1 MAAGVCFYAVTA
13 LRAESPFEITP
24 DVVYGHKAGMALTY
38 DVIRHK
44 EQKNGA
50 AVVFIM
56 SRSWVSPWA
65 PASAFVGQ
73 SGPEGFKDF
82 PELAAKRHFRQLVQ
96 KGYVL
101 FIVRHGSAPYFKVP
115 DMVADVR
122 RALRHIRLHA
132 PRLAIDPERIG
143 VYGGSAGG
151 QLALMLGTASDNG
164 QRDSPEEV
172 ERTSNR
178 VAVVVA
184 YFPVVD
190 FRGGSVDFDPELA
203 DDVSPIAHV
212 TPDDPP
218 ALLICGSK
226 DGLLGHSQRM
236 YDALQKSSVP
246 SRLIVIEGAGHGF
259 QGADEDRAS
268 AALIEW
274 FDQYLARPVAAA
286 GKSDRP

>member
-1 MAAGVCFYAVTA
+1 MAAGVCLCAVTD

-44 EQKNGA
+44 ETRNGA

-82 PELAAKRHFRQLVQ
+82 PELAAKRHFRQLVE

-122 RALRHIRLHA
+122 RAVRHIRLHA
-132 PRLAIDPERIG
+132 GLLEIDPEPIG

-151 QLALMLGTASDNG
+151 QLALMPLKLRSWAVSWTAS
-164 QRDSPEEV
+164 
-172 ERTSNR
+172 
-178 VAVVVA
+178 
-184 YFPVVD
+184 
-190 FRGGSVDFDPELA
+190 
-203 DDVSPIAHV
+203 
-212 TPDDPP
+212 
-218 ALLICGSK
+218 
-226 DGLLGHSQRM
+226 
-236 YDALQKSSVP
+236 
-246 SRLIVIEGAGHGF
+246 
-259 QGADEDRAS
+259 
-268 AALIEW
+268 
-274 FDQYLARPVAAA
+274 
-286 GKSDRP
+286 